1 VILSSAPT
9 GVGYIAMPAK
19 YATQDK
25 IAFMARCG
33 AGVVS
38 VVLTAE
44 HAKALGKSMIN
55 RSFNSSSS

>member
-1 VILSSAPT
+1 
-9 GVGYIAMPAK
+9 MPAK

-44 HAKALGKSMIN
+44 HAKALGKSMTN